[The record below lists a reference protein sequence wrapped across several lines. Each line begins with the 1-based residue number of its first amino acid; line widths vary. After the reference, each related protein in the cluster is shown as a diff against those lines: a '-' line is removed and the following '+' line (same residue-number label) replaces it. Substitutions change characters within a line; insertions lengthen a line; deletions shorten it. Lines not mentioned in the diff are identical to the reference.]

1 MKRISIVL
9 LSIIL
14 SIGLFGQSKKADD
27 IINKVSDKANSFE
40 SFKVNFTFEIDGPE
54 MDGKESDE
62 GTLFVKGDKYKLEI
76 AGQLV
81 ICDGETI
88 WTYLQ
93 DAEEV
98 QINTVEED
106 DGAIT
111 PSNIFTFYSDN
122 YKSKFLKEEIEG
134 GKTIQIVELRPT
146 IDRNYSKVDLFV
158 DKDETMLTK
167 VMIFDKNGGTI
178 TYIIDELKSNIP
190 ADDAEFTFNEA
201 DYPDVEIIDMR

>member
-9 LSIIL
+9 LSMIL

-54 MDGKESDE
+54 MDGKESDK
-62 GTLFVKGDKYKLEI
+62 GTLFVKGDKYRLEI

-81 ICDGETI
+81 MCDGETI

-98 QINTVEED
+98 QINIVEED

-158 DKDETMLTK
+158 DKDETMLTQ

>member
-9 LSIIL
+9 LSMIL

-54 MDGKESDE
+54 MDG
-62 GTLFVKGDKYKLEI
+62 
-76 AGQLV
+76 
-81 ICDGETI
+81 ETI

-98 QINTVEED
+98 QINIVEED

-158 DKDETMLTK
+158 DKDETMLTQ